1 MLKIYQGRENIDKE
15 KFIYEHTEGETLVIV
30 PNQYTLV
37 AEEQALKYLNTS
49 CLLNVEILSMNRLG
63 LRMLQEQGTDNV
75 RMLDR
80 YERYMLLA
88 RIIRNREKQLDIFR
102 TSAGKRNFVEMVHDF
117 IADFRQQ
124 ECTRE
129 ELEEILADPE
139 TDELL
144 RKKIRELSGILEE
157 YESLVQG
164 KYKDVED
171 YVDLYTDAIGKSR
184 ELAGKTVWVYGF
196 DSMTAKFVRSLTEIA
211 GVARNVYVMVNRTD
225 FGLEDVLIRSIRR
238 SAEEK
243 GLTVSVE
250 TLTGDVL
257 EKSETL
263 KRIEQGL
270 FTQSDKTKI
279 ASADFRP
286 ADLKVVECANLY
298 NEAENAAIQV
308 YNLLHRGYRM
318 KDIVIIC
325 NDTEKMQPI
334 VERTFRE
341 YGLPLFRDARRS
353 IRDSQVVG
361 FVMNLLEI
369 CSGGYRTPA
378 VMALLKSGLT
388 GLEREAIWNLEN
400 YARDFGIKGSMWTK
414 PFKYGDFEYDPEEF
428 AKLEESRVEITGR
441 IDRLKVLAEESERMA
456 DFIEKFYR
464 YLNEVWDLRNKIREI
479 EDGQYNRDRFEE
491 AQWTA
496 QSYNEVVRILG
507 CVGNIM
513 GDENMDLKEFVDL
526 YSVGILNAEV
536 GLIPPTQDGL
546 TMGVMIRTRPAP
558 PKVVMVLSANEG
570 ILPQTPSPEGLFSVD
585 EKQQFARHEF
595 VLGSLDDLKMMEENG
610 AMYRTVSQASEKLY
624 VSYSLAGSDGSDM
637 KPSVLVDYLK
647 DLFPQLKIRKDAVS
661 RGFNAD
667 LIQNGP
673 ESLRHMM
680 NHFKERPMDQMIG
693 ALQEEASSEG
703 EEAEAIPTPAPAAT
717 TESAEEEEKYLA
729 EGILRWYEKHRP
741 EQLKELSRAGL
752 DENSAGDLDIDTA
765 GRLYRRGEDFVFS
778 ASKLEKYNHC
788 PFEFFVMHGLRAEEP
803 REFRSSGREI
813 GDVYHECIMRVSKRL
828 LAEGILEDKSN
839 MEEAEAA
846 GTGIGEGA
854 EEPKTSESQAKAEG
868 GISMEHLAEMVDEEL
883 LKLSESYRGGLF
895 VSGDR
900 EKYRMSRIRRIC
912 EDAVR
917 VLAEQ
922 LRLGNVEM
930 SFFEEQFGRGCRF
943 RPIEYTL
950 HGQKVYIEGKID
962 RADLMRGGNI
972 RIIDYKTGKDK
983 LDIEQMRM
991 GYKMQLMVYLEG
1003 ASGDEYNPVG
1013 MFYFNISDSEL
1024 NANKLDEVK
1033 QQEQL
1038 AKEEGERFSLRG
1050 AVLDD
1055 PAVLSSMPVEM
1066 LEKKPKKM
1074 SQEEFRA
1081 LREDVHKTIELL
1093 SDGIVRGKID
1103 ISPTR
1108 LKKDKRAECTYCQYR
1123 AICKFDLTYRNNKY
1137 RQI

>member
-1 MLKIYQGRENIDKE
+1 
-15 KFIYEHTEGETLVIV
+15 
-30 PNQYTLV
+30 
-37 AEEQALKYLNTS
+37 
-49 CLLNVEILSMNRLG
+49 
-63 LRMLQEQGTDNV
+63 
-75 RMLDR
+75 
-80 YERYMLLA
+80 
-88 RIIRNREKQLDIFR
+88 
-102 TSAGKRNFVEMVHDF
+102 
-117 IADFRQQ
+117 
-124 ECTRE
+124 
-129 ELEEILADPE
+129 
-139 TDELL
+139 
-144 RKKIRELSGILEE
+144 
-157 YESLVQG
+157 
-164 KYKDVED
+164 
-171 YVDLYTDAIGKSR
+171 
-184 ELAGKTVWVYGF
+184 
-196 DSMTAKFVRSLTEIA
+196 
-211 GVARNVYVMVNRTD
+211 
-225 FGLEDVLIRSIRR
+225 
-238 SAEEK
+238 
-243 GLTVSVE
+243 
-250 TLTGDVL
+250 
-257 EKSETL
+257 
-263 KRIEQGL
+263 
-270 FTQSDKTKI
+270 
-279 ASADFRP
+279 
-286 ADLKVVECANLY
+286 
-298 NEAENAAIQV
+298 
-308 YNLLHRGYRM
+308 
-318 KDIVIIC
+318 
-325 NDTEKMQPI
+325 
-334 VERTFRE
+334 
-341 YGLPLFRDARRS
+341 
-353 IRDSQVVG
+353 
-361 FVMNLLEI
+361 
-369 CSGGYRTPA
+369 
-378 VMALLKSGLT
+378 
-388 GLEREAIWNLEN
+388 
-400 YARDFGIKGSMWTK
+400 
-414 PFKYGDFEYDPEEF
+414 
-428 AKLEESRVEITGR
+428 
-441 IDRLKVLAEESERMA
+441 
-456 DFIEKFYR
+456 
-464 YLNEVWDLRNKIREI
+464 
-479 EDGQYNRDRFEE
+479 
-491 AQWTA
+491 
-496 QSYNEVVRILG
+496 
-507 CVGNIM
+507 
-513 GDENMDLKEFVDL
+513 
-526 YSVGILNAEV
+526 
-536 GLIPPTQDGL
+536 
-546 TMGVMIRTRPAP
+546 
-558 PKVVMVLSANEG
+558 
-570 ILPQTPSPEGLFSVD
+570 
-585 EKQQFARHEF
+585 
-595 VLGSLDDLKMMEENG
+595 
-610 AMYRTVSQASEKLY
+610 
-624 VSYSLAGSDGSDM
+624 
-637 KPSVLVDYLK
+637 
-647 DLFPQLKIRKDAVS
+647 
-661 RGFNAD
+661 
-667 LIQNGP
+667 
-673 ESLRHMM
+673 
-680 NHFKERPMDQMIG
+680 MDQMIG
-693 ALQEEASSEG
+693 ALQEEASSEE
-703 EEAEAIPTPAPAAT
+703 EEAEAIPTPASAAA

-828 LAEGILEDKSN
+828 LAEGILEDKSS

-846 GTGIGEGA
+846 GTGEGVS
-854 EEPKTSESQAKAEG
+854 EPKE

-1066 LEKKPKKM
+1066 LEKKPKKL